1 MLLKNYSATF
11 YPKVAR
17 FRIKNSPLFKAKVL
31 FLGRFRPDFVA
42 HNDYD

>member
-17 FRIKNSPLFKAKVL
+17 FRIKNSPLFKAKSPA
-31 FLGRFRPDFVA
+31 FMPFQA
-42 HNDYD
+42 

>member
-17 FRIKNSPLFKAKVL
+17 FRIKNSRLFKAKSPVL
-31 FLGRFRPDFVA
+31 RSF
-42 HNDYD
+42 

>member
-17 FRIKNSPLFKAKVL
+17 FRIKNSPLFKAKSPA
-31 FLGRFRPDFVA
+31 FMPF
-42 HNDYD
+42 

>member
-17 FRIKNSPLFKAKVL
+17 FRIKNSPFFKPK
-31 FLGRFRPDFVA
+31 RPVFMPF
-42 HNDYD
+42 

>member
-17 FRIKNSPLFKAKVL
+17 FRIKNSLLFKAKSHV
-31 FLGRFRPDFVA
+31 FMPFSV
-42 HNDYD
+42 

>member
-17 FRIKNSPLFKAKVL
+17 FRIKNCPLFKAKSPV
-31 FLGRFRPDFVA
+31 FMPF
-42 HNDYD
+42 